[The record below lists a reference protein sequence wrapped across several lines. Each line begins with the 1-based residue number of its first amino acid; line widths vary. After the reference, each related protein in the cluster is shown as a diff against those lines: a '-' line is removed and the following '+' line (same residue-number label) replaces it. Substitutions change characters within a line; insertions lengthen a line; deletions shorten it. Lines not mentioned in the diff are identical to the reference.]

1 MQVVPQGGP
10 HHAFL
15 FMSDPDSS
23 QTTVMR
29 LGDGMDRVVP
39 DDDCGI
45 MFTAPTVAAAN
56 ILDHTRI
63 IQVQRCCCTWLMV
76 QLYCTAPALMTAA
89 LSARAGPSGACPA
102 LLCPA
107 LPCCAPPHPAL
118 PCPALPCPALPC
130 PALPCLAPPCLALPC
145 LPCFLLPYVLLAERH
160 LTKCHL
166 TQSRR

>member
-1 MQVVPQGGP
+1 MHHAEAQTDSSMQVVPQGGP

-63 IQVQRCCCTWLMV
+63 IQVQHL
-76 QLYCTAPALMTAA
+76 
-89 LSARAGPSGACPA
+89 
-102 LLCPA
+102 LLC
-107 LPCCAPPHPAL
+107 CG
-118 PCPALPCPALPC
+118 
-130 PALPCLAPPCLALPC
+130 
-145 LPCFLLPYVLLAERH
+145 VLG
-160 LTKCHL
+160 
-166 TQSRR
+166 